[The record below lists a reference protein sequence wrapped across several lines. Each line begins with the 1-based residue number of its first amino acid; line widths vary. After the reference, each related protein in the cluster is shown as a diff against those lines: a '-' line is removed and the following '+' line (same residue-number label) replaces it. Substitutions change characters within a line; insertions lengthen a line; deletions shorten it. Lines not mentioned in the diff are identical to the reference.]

1 MRESPFPVW
10 RMPWS
15 LQGEVHPNV
24 PAVKQVDQRTHSFSW
39 TTVQKA
45 STTQDGLEELRCSCG
60 MVKERSTIP
69 ASQAYVNELYQNLGK
84 APENGEVSF
93 DSGRIYTISDYLIR
107 KLQERADVT
116 TTITF
121 EYNRTKYRMIIPAGV
136 DYTEMLED
144 EDYFYGYF
152 YFAQKVGAKV
162 EIL

>member
-1 MRESPFPVW
+1 MKESPFPVW

-69 ASQAYVNELYQNLGK
+69 AEFI
-84 APENGEVSF
+84 PF
-93 DSGRIYTISDYLIR
+93 RII
-107 KLQERADVT
+107 
-116 TTITF
+116 
-121 EYNRTKYRMIIPAGV
+121 
-136 DYTEMLED
+136 
-144 EDYFYGYF
+144 
-152 YFAQKVGAKV
+152 
-162 EIL
+162 

>member
-24 PAVKQVDQRTHSFSW
+24 PAVKQVDQHTHSFSW

-69 ASQAYVNELYQNLGK
+69 VEFI
-84 APENGEVSF
+84 PF
-93 DSGRIYTISDYLIR
+93 RII
-107 KLQERADVT
+107 
-116 TTITF
+116 
-121 EYNRTKYRMIIPAGV
+121 
-136 DYTEMLED
+136 
-144 EDYFYGYF
+144 
-152 YFAQKVGAKV
+152 
-162 EIL
+162 